1 MEKIR
6 CGWCDLSSAL
16 YVDYHDNEW
25 GVPCFEDKKLY
36 EFIVLEG
43 AQAGLSWIT
52 ILNKREAYRKAFD
65 NFDYEKIA
73 KYESHDVKRLLANPN
88 IVRNE
93 LKIKS
98 AINNAIAFK
107 KVVKT
112 YGSFSNYICGFVDFT
127 PLFRDWDKGNH
138 DPPYTDLSKEVS
150 NDMREK
156 GFKFFGPTIC
166 YAYMQAMGLVND
178 HEPSCFRFAQR
189 DPV

>member
-1 MEKIR
+1 M
-6 CGWCDLSSAL
+6 
-16 YVDYHDNEW
+16 
-25 GVPCFEDKKLY
+25 
-36 EFIVLEG
+36 
-43 AQAGLSWIT
+43 
-52 ILNKREAYRKAFD
+52 
-65 NFDYEKIA
+65 
-73 KYESHDVKRLLANPN
+73 ANPN

-112 YGSFSNYICGFVDFT
+112 YGSFSNYIWGFVAFT
-127 PLFRDWDKGNH
+127 PVLRDWSKGNH
-138 DPPYTDLSKEVS
+138 VPPYTDLSKEVS
-150 NDMREK
+150 NDMRGK

-178 HEPSCFRFAQR
+178 HEPGCFRFAQR